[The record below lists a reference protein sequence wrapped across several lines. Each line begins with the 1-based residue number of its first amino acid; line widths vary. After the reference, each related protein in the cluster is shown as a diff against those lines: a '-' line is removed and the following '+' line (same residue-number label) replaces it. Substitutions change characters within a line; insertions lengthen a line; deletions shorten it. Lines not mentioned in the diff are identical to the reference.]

1 MTQWNQGDLCD
12 STGHPGTKEGI
23 VTQQGLM
30 DHCGTAGPHGTKG
43 TREQEGMLTLQNQ
56 RSTVTQQGLR
66 GPWIQY
72 NTTVVTLQGPMDPKE
87 QVTGLV
93 GLA

>member
-1 MTQWNQGDLCD
+1 MLTLQNQRSTVTQQGLMGPRIQCD
-12 STGHPGTKEGI
+12 TAI

-30 DHCGTAGPHGTKG
+30 DHCGTAGPHGIKDD
-43 TREQEGMLTLQNQ
+43 
-56 RSTVTQQGLR
+56 
-66 GPWIQY
+66 
-72 NTTVVTLQGPMDPKE
+72 TTVVTLQGPMDPRK